1 MHQRQ
6 LNIWTNAKLPA
17 EAAAQLS
24 TAIAPHKLLYASE
37 MSSLNLSSSPADLL
51 LETADIA
58 VGQPDPE
65 QVLRMPNLKWIHLTT
80 AGYTAYDRDDL
91 KAALKER
98 NGAMT
103 TSSGVYDEPCA
114 QHALGMMMAFA
125 RQLPNSLVTQIT
137 DRSWPAAE
145 RRRQSF
151 LLNGQTAILFGY
163 GEIAK
168 RLSELLS
175 PFRMQLIG
183 LRRQA
188 RGNEPIQLIEE
199 SQLKDFLPKAD
210 HVINLLPSNG
220 STAEYFD
227 ASKFQLMKR
236 GAYFYN
242 IGRGA
247 TVDQNCLIQS
257 LNSGALAG
265 AYLDVMTPEPL
276 PSDHPLWH
284 APNCLI
290 TPHSAG
296 GFDAEMMS
304 LVNHFLENLSRYS
317 SNLPMLNRI
326 V

>member
-1 MHQRQ
+1 
-6 LNIWTNAKLPA
+6 
-17 EAAAQLS
+17 
-24 TAIAPHKLLYASE
+24 
-37 MSSLNLSSSPADLL
+37 
-51 LETADIA
+51 
-58 VGQPDPE
+58 
-65 QVLRMPNLKWIHLTT
+65 
-80 AGYTAYDRDDL
+80 
-91 KAALKER
+91 
-98 NGAMT
+98 
-103 TSSGVYDEPCA
+103 
-114 QHALGMMMAFA
+114 
-125 RQLPNSLVTQIT
+125 
-137 DRSWPAAE
+137 
-145 RRRQSF
+145 
-151 LLNGQTAILFGY
+151 
-163 GEIAK
+163 
-168 RLSELLS
+168 
-175 PFRMQLIG
+175 
-183 LRRQA
+183 
-188 RGNEPIQLIEE
+188 
-199 SQLKDFLPKAD
+199 
-210 HVINLLPSNG
+210 
-220 STAEYFD
+220 
-227 ASKFQLMKR
+227 MKR